1 VAIRLPIPDTAR
13 LGRAPLEL
21 VVFQIRYDPQLRATE
36 AQVALAFHDAIGGRD
51 GAFPNIDPINTASI
65 QVSFA
70 AGLGATAAPVLAE
83 SSGVDGWRFS
93 STDGAWTVQLTRDFA
108 ALQTTRYETWEES
121 FSPRLDLL
129 IHAVAAHIAPRVEQ
143 RLGLRYVD
151 RIRIPGLAVP
161 VDWRPY
167 IVPELL
173 GLAVH
178 PDLGRAITG
187 AQQQL
192 VLDLGEG
199 GVQCGFRHGFLR
211 EPTAIAEIQ
220 YFLDYDVF
228 RQAGRAFDVENIRAA
243 AAQFNTYALQLFQA
257 CVTPELLGQLR

>member
-1 VAIRLPIPDTAR
+1 
-13 LGRAPLEL
+13 

-36 AQVALAFHDAIGGRD
+36 AQVALPFHEAIGGRD
-51 GAFPNIDPINTASI
+51 GAFPNIDPINTASV

-70 AGLGATAAPVLAE
+70 AGLGASAAPVLAE
-83 SSGVDGWRFS
+83 SSGVEGWRFS
-93 STDGAWTVQLTRDFA
+93 STDGVWTVQLTRDFA

-121 FSPRLDLL
+121 FRPRLALVIDA
-129 IHAVAAHIAPRVEQ
+129 IAAHIAPRVEQ

-151 RIRIPGLAVP
+151 RIRIPGLAMP
-161 VDWRPY
+161 ADWQPY
-167 IVPELL
+167 VIPELL

-178 PDLGRAITG
+178 GDLGRAVAG

-211 EPTAIAEIQ
+211 DPTAMADIQ
-220 YFLDYDVF
+220 YYLDYDVF
-228 RQAGRAFDVENIRAA
+228 RQAGRAFDAESIRRAA
-243 AAQFNTYALQLFQA
+243 DQFNTYALQLFQA
-257 CVTPELLGQLR
+257 SVTPAMLGQLR